1 MPAVRVTGD
10 RGGGGRGGRGG
21 ATDNPGHCVTSDLAG
36 HKNSFIGGDFLGDR
50 DLHCFAETE
59 RQSEIGKMS
68 F

>member
-1 MPAVRVTGD
+1 MLCRLSESLETGGEAEE
-10 RGGGGRGGRGG
+10 GGGV
-21 ATDNPGHCVTSDLAG
+21 TDNPGHCVTSDLAG